1 MDYRATILLYLELL
15 FALALLWREGLLG
28 TKLRAALAIG
38 FVSMAFVLRYCC
50 FTYETLDYQD
60 WLRVWL
66 NALRENGAWKGLGQE
81 IWSCNYNVPYLY
93 FLAIISKSQV
103 SEVLLIKLT
112 SIFFD
117 VLMAYFIM
125 KLVSVFTDSPARKLT
140 AFIGVLWLPTVFL
153 NGAYWAQCDV
163 IYASFAVLA
172 LYLALTD
179 RPGWSVAA
187 AAVSVSFKLQ
197 GIFILPM
204 YPALFLVRRMKLRHF
219 FVFPVVYILT
229 ILPAVFAG
237 RNFWELLTLYYNNTS
252 TIGDGLNYNSSSLYA
267 LIDFSALSKDAAS
280 TVGIALAFFLC
291 AAVYVWVLLRR
302 DHMDNRAMLGVALV
316 LCLGVPYLLPHM
328 HDRYFFLSDVLTFAL
343 AVTAPVMALPAALVT
358 FGSYL
363 GYHAYLTMHFLK
375 PMRWGAIAM
384 LAALLSLI
392 CYTAYSM
399 EHAEPYAPAPRYDGS
414 PADTLKALKA
424 KFNAKPKKS
433 IDKPR

>member
-1 MDYRATILLYLELL
+1 MDYRATILLYFELL
-15 FALALLWREGLLG
+15 FALALLWREGLLN
-28 TKLRAALAIG
+28 TRLRAALAIG
-38 FVSMAFVLRYCC
+38 LVSLAFVLRFCC
-50 FTYETLDYQD
+50 LTYETLDYQD
-60 WLRVWL
+60 WLKVWL
-66 NALRENGAWKGLGQE
+66 NAFRENGAWQALGKE

-93 FLAIISKSQV
+93 FLAAISKSSV
-103 SEVLLIKLT
+103 YDLYLIKLT

-117 VLMAYFIM
+117 VLMAFFIM
-125 KLVSVFTDSPARKLT
+125 RLVSVFTDSPARRLV
-140 AFIGVLWLPTVFL
+140 AFIGILYLPTVFL

-197 GIFILPM
+197 GIFLLPV
-204 YPALFLVRRMKLRHF
+204 YPALFIARRMKLKHF

-229 ILPAVFAG
+229 ILPAVIAG

-267 LIDFSALSKDAAS
+267 LIDFSALPPESAS
-280 TVGIALAFFLC
+280 TIGIVLAFFLC
-291 AAVYVWVLLRR
+291 AAVYLWVLLRR
-302 DHMDNRAMLGVALV
+302 DNINNRVLFVLSLV

-343 AVTAPVMALPAALVT
+343 AVVVPVMALPAVLVS

-363 GYHAYLTMHFLK
+363 GYHAYLTKHFLK
-375 PMRWGAIAM
+375 PMRWGGIAM
-384 LAALLSLI
+384 LAALAILI
-392 CYTAYSM
+392 GYAAFCM
-399 EHAEPYAPAPRYDGS
+399 ERAGIKQR
-414 PADTLKALKA
+414 
-424 KFNAKPKKS
+424 
-433 IDKPR
+433 RV